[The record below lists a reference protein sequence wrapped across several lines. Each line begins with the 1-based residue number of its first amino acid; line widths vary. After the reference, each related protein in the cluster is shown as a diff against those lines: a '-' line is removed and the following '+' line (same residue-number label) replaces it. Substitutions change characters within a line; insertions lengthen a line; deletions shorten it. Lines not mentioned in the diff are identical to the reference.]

1 MDNIFCYD
9 CKKTIQVDEKQEITN
24 GHLLRYNLPD
34 GTDKLIFKCVDCF
47 AKNKSLAN
55 YQEAEVYS
63 RVVGY
68 LRPVSQFNLGKQQ
81 EYKERKEYKI
91 KKDKLA

>member
-1 MDNIFCYD
+1 MENNICHD
-9 CKKTIQVDEKQEITN
+9 CKKKIEINQDQEILN
-24 GHLLRYNLPD
+24 GQLLKYVLPD
-34 GTDKLIFKCVDCF
+34 GKEKLIFKCSECF
-47 AKNKSLAN
+47 AKNKSLTN

-91 KKDKLA
+91 KKGMEA